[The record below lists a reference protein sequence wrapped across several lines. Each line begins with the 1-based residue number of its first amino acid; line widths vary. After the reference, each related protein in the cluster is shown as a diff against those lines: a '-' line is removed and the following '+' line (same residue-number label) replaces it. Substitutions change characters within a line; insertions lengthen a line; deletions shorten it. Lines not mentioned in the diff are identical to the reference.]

1 MSDYT
6 ENRQQKLQSTMRLM
20 YDLFFSLLI
29 IAMGFVMFFAKQ
41 LNLEDIIDLDDLL
54 RNLFGGICILYG
66 VFRFYRGVI
75 AKR

>member
-1 MSDYT
+1 MSEYT
-6 ENRQQKLQSTMRLM
+6 ENRQQKLQSTMRWV

-41 LNLEDIIDLDDLL
+41 LNLEDIIDLEDLL
-54 RNLFGGICILYG
+54 RNLFGSICIMYG